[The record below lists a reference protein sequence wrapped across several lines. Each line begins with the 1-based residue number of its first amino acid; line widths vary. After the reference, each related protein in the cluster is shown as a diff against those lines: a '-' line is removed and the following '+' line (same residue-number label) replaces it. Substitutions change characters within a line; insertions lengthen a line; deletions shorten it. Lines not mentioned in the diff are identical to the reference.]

1 MRENFVSPHRDEER
15 RRPVRGGAYPL
26 DDNGEVIHVGQPLA
40 AHHGAQEQTSG
51 MDRSLSLVVRLAPF
65 TVVWLVLS
73 VSVSFAVGMGWAWT
87 FLVFSGLTA
96 ITYGMMDKREYS
108 YSRNGLERHKVDTL
122 AELKELEMNQA
133 HELRS
138 KWVDAQI
145 RYLEGGVGDAK
156 AITGSVAGPERRI
169 EDRERNAPG

>member
-1 MRENFVSPHRDEER
+1 MSNFVSPHPPDDR
-15 RRPVRGGAYPL
+15 RRSVNDGVYPL
-26 DDNGEVIHVGQPLA
+26 VDEGDVIQVGQPLS
-40 AHHGAQEQTSG
+40 AHHGANEQTTG

-87 FLVFSGLTA
+87 FLTFSGLTA
-96 ITYGMMDKREYS
+96 ITYGMMDKREYR

-122 AELKELEMNQA
+122 ADLKELEMNQA

-138 KWVDAQI
+138 KWLDAQI
-145 RYLEGGVGDAK
+145 RQMEGGDHAQT
-156 AITGSVAGPERRI
+156 IGSTTIEPSRRI
-169 EDRERNAPG
+169 ENKEC